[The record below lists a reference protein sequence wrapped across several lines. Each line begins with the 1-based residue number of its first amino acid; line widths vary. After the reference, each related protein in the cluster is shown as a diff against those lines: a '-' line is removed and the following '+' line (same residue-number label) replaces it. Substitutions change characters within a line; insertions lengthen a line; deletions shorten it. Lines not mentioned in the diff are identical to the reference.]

1 MAHAETSGR
10 RKAVPEEA
18 SVKSLASLSRF
29 FGNTFAAWVVLFAV
43 LGFLLPDLFR
53 QLTPWIVTLLG
64 IIMFGMGL
72 TISGRDF
79 AEVLRRP
86 VNVGVGVASQFLI
99 MPLLAVALTM
109 IIPMSPEVAAGV
121 ILVGCCPGGTSS
133 NVMTYLAKGD
143 VALSVACTSVTT
155 LMAPI
160 VTPFLMLMLASEYL
174 PVDAWAMF
182 QSIVKVVLFPLALG
196 FAAQKLLPAFVRA
209 AVPALPL
216 VSVTGIVL
224 IVAAVVGASKGAI
237 VQSGMMI
244 FAVVVLHNML
254 GYLIGF
260 IAARLAGLDL
270 AARKAIAIE
279 TGMQNSGLAAALAT
293 AYFSPLTAVPA
304 AIFSVWHNISGALV
318 ANILSRMKAR

>member
-1 MAHAETSGR
+1 MRLHTRLRYAPAEVKLEERADGSIVLR
-10 RKAVPEEA
+10 SPQPLKPYARAVGDWF
-18 SVKSLASLSRF
+18 VVGMLLALVS
-29 FGNTFAAWVVLFAV
+29 T
-43 LGFLLPDLFR
+43 D
-53 QLTPWIVTLLG
+53 
-64 IIMFGMGL
+64 
-72 TISGRDF
+72 
-79 AEVLRRP
+79 EVLRRP

-196 FAAQKLLPAFVRA
+196 LAAQKLLPAFVRA

>member
-1 MAHAETSGR
+1 M
-10 RKAVPEEA
+10 
-18 SVKSLASLSRF
+18 KSLASLSRF
-29 FGNTFAAWVVLFAV
+29 VGNTFAAWVVLFAV

-99 MPLLAVALTM
+99 MPLLAVTLTM

-160 VTPFLMLMLASEYL
+160 VTPLLMLMLASEYL

>member
-1 MAHAETSGR
+1 
-10 RKAVPEEA
+10 
-18 SVKSLASLSRF
+18 
-29 FGNTFAAWVVLFAV
+29 
-43 LGFLLPDLFR
+43 
-53 QLTPWIVTLLG
+53 
-64 IIMFGMGL
+64 
-72 TISGRDF
+72 
-79 AEVLRRP
+79 
-86 VNVGVGVASQFLI
+86 
-99 MPLLAVALTM
+99 
-109 IIPMSPEVAAGV
+109 
-121 ILVGCCPGGTSS
+121 
-133 NVMTYLAKGD
+133 MTYLAKGD

-237 VQSGMMI
+237 VQSGLMI

-279 TGMQNSGLAAALAT
+279 VGMQNSGLAAALAT

-304 AIFSVWHNISGALV
+304 AIFSVWHNISGAVV

>member
-1 MAHAETSGR
+1 M
-10 RKAVPEEA
+10 
-18 SVKSLASLSRF
+18 KSLASLSRF
-29 FGNTFAAWVVLFAV
+29 VGNTFAAWVVLFAV

-86 VNVGVGVASQFLI
+86 VIVGVGVASQFLI

-216 VSVTGIVL
+216 VSVTDIVL

-237 VQSGMMI
+237 VQSGLMI

>member
-1 MAHAETSGR
+1 M
-10 RKAVPEEA
+10 
-18 SVKSLASLSRF
+18 KSLASLSRF
-29 FGNTFAAWVVLFAV
+29 VGNTFAAWVVLFAV

-72 TISGRDF
+72 TISGRNF

-237 VQSGMMI
+237 VQSGLMI

>member
-1 MAHAETSGR
+1 M
-10 RKAVPEEA
+10 
-18 SVKSLASLSRF
+18 KSLASLSRF
-29 FGNTFAAWVVLFAV
+29 VGNTFAAWVVLFAV

-109 IIPMSPEVAAGV
+109 IIPMPPEVAAGV

-196 FAAQKLLPAFVRA
+196 FAAQKLLPALVRA

-224 IVAAVVGASKGAI
+224 IVAAVVGASKGAV
-237 VQSGMMI
+237 VQSGLMI

-279 TGMQNSGLAAALAT
+279 VGMQNSGLAAALAT

-304 AIFSVWHNISGALV
+304 AIFSVWHNISGAVV
-318 ANILSRMKAR
+318 ANVLSRMKAR

>member
-1 MAHAETSGR
+1 M
-10 RKAVPEEA
+10 
-18 SVKSLASLSRF
+18 KSLASLSRF
-29 FGNTFAAWVVLFAV
+29 VGNTFAAWVVLFAV
-43 LGFLLPDLFR
+43 LGFLLPDVFR

-86 VNVGVGVASQFLI
+86 MNVGVGVASQFLI

-109 IIPMSPEVAAGV
+109 IIPMPPEVAAGV

-133 NVMTYLAKGD
+133 NVMTYLARGD

-237 VQSGMMI
+237 VQSGLMI

-260 IAARLAGLDL
+260 VAARLAGLDL
-270 AARKAIAIE
+270 ASRKAIAIE
-279 TGMQNSGLAAALAT
+279 VGMQNSGLAAALAT

-304 AIFSVWHNISGALV
+304 AIFSVWHNISGAVV
-318 ANILSRMKAR
+318 ANILSRMKTR

>member
-1 MAHAETSGR
+1 M
-10 RKAVPEEA
+10 
-18 SVKSLASLSRF
+18 KSLASLSRF
-29 FGNTFAAWVVLFAV
+29 VGNTFAAWVVLFAV

-64 IIMFGMGL
+64 FIMFGMGL

-99 MPLLAVALTM
+99 MPLLAVGLTM